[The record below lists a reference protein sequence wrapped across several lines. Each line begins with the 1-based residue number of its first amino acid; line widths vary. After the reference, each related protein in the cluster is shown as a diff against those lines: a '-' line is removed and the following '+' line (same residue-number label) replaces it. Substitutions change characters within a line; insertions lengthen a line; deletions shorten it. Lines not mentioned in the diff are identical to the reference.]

1 MKVAVKCQY
10 CEKDVVLPFK
20 CRFCNQHY
28 CTEHRLPENHEC
40 PEYWKVTV
48 PREQP
53 SPIVVE
59 EGLEA
64 TPYEYTFSYTPPRV
78 SRPFQFSQKEL
89 RHLTIGALLVIGV
102 GLSFIPQA
110 VRALGLK
117 MSTTPVL
124 LLSLALILTFSFLI
138 HEIAHKLSAQH
149 FGLWAEFRL
158 TLFGALI
165 TFLSMLLPFFKIISP
180 GAVMIAG
187 PLTKEEAGK
196 TAIAGPLT
204 NIVLSTIFIA
214 VLMNIQN
221 DFLMVNSFFGV
232 WINALIALFN
242 IIPFGIMDG
251 FKVFRWNKLVWA
263 TAFIASIALTIF
275 VFTR

>member
-1 MKVAVKCQY
+1 
-10 CEKDVVLPFK
+10 
-20 CRFCNQHY
+20 
-28 CTEHRLPENHEC
+28 
-40 PEYWKVTV
+40 
-48 PREQP
+48 
-53 SPIVVE
+53 
-59 EGLEA
+59 
-64 TPYEYTFSYTPPRV
+64 
-78 SRPFQFSQKEL
+78 
-89 RHLTIGALLVIGV
+89 
-102 GLSFIPQA
+102 
-110 VRALGLK
+110 
-117 MSTTPVL
+117 
-124 LLSLALILTFSFLI
+124 
-138 HEIAHKLSAQH
+138 
-149 FGLWAEFRL
+149 
-158 TLFGALI
+158 
-165 TFLSMLLPFFKIISP
+165 MLLPFFKIISP

>member
-1 MKVAVKCQY
+1 MKCQY

-40 PEYWKVTV
+40 PEYWKATV

-53 SPIVVE
+53 PPIVVE
-59 EGLEA
+59 KELET
-64 TPYEYTFSYTPPRV
+64 TPYEYTYSYTPPRI
-78 SRPFQFSQKEL
+78 SRPFRFSPKEL
-89 RHLTIGALLVIGV
+89 KHLTIGALLVIGV

-110 VRALGLK
+110 VRALDLSV
-117 MSTTPVL
+117 STPEL
-124 LLSLALILTFSFLI
+124 LLSLALLFTFSFLI
-138 HEIAHKLSAQH
+138 HEVAHKLSAQH

-165 TFLSMLLPFFKIISP
+165 TFLSMLLPLFKIISP

-204 NIVLSTIFIA
+204 NIVLSTICII
-214 VLMNIQN
+214 VLVITQN
-221 DFLMVNSFFGV
+221 TFLRVNSFFGA

-242 IIPFGIMDG
+242 LIPFGIMDG
-251 FKVFRWNKLVWA
+251 FKVFQWNKLVWIA
-263 TAFIASIALTIF
+263 AFIASITLTL
-275 VFTR
+275 FTFAR